1 MKKKIYLV
9 TGNHQLL
16 ISLKDYISLIED
28 FLGND
33 FDVIQSKNIQ
43 NSCINII
50 IDESSKEEFIK
61 QINYSKP
68 NTIIIY
74 FLTEFFTQSKIFKI
88 NTFNFFS
95 KNELVLLLI
104 TLIDGLEVLKKK
116 IISKIKYL
124 INSKLKLK
132 VSKKKEAYS
141 FYDNE
146 MVKFKNFLY
155 KYYRPR
161 YKSKIIA
168 IFIKYL
174 LTALLFIFLSF
185 KYIFTYQWRKILKIY
200 FRFFKI
206 SFLNPIK
213 SLIFHLVF
221 KNIENFNFHRY
232 MYQRNK
238 GFKLIENRI
247 DFYLCSHKEIYK
259 KFENLHNKKIF
270 FILNKVKKIQMTNKR
285 ILTISGE
292 NNNYRQRYISSLA
305 LNYPNNFPK
314 FLKTDFLIKDE
325 YGRYSINPK
334 KTSSWKFSSPMRY
347 ILSIK
352 NNEIPIVTEE
362 FSDDT
367 SENLYLRMDLNSINS
382 ENLDKNYKEFI
393 EKINIKINDHNSDM
407 KKIYFN
413 VKNELELC
421 FKNKIQG
428 SQ

>member
-33 FDVIQSKNIQ
+33 FDVIQSKNIK

-50 IDESSKEEFIK
+50 IDESSKAEFIK

-68 NTIIIY
+68 DTIFIY
-74 FLTEFFTQSKIFKI
+74 FLTEFFTQSKFLKI
-88 NTFNFFS
+88 NSFNFFS

-104 TLIDGLEVLKKK
+104 ILIDRLEVFKKK
-116 IISKIKYL
+116 IISKIKSI
-124 INSKLKLK
+124 INAKLKSK
-132 VSKKKEAYS
+132 ISKKKEPYS

-161 YKSKIIA
+161 YKSKIQA

-174 LTALLFIFLSF
+174 LSVLLFIYLSL
-185 KYIFTYQWRKILKIY
+185 KYIFTFQLMKILKIY
-200 FRFFKI
+200 FRFFEKF
-206 SFLNPIK
+206 FLNPIK
-213 SLIFHLVF
+213 SIIIHLVF
-221 KNIENFNFHRY
+221 KNIDNFAFHRY

-259 KFENLHNKKIF
+259 KFENLYNKKIF
-270 FILNKVKKIQMTNKR
+270 FILNKVKNIQMTDKR

-292 NNNYRQRYISSLA
+292 NSHYRKRYISSLA

-314 FLKTDFLIKDE
+314 FLKTDFLIKDG

-352 NNEIPIVTEE
+352 NNEIPIVTDE

-367 SENLYLRMDLNSINS
+367 SENLYLRMNLNSINS
-382 ENLDKNYKEFI
+382 ENLDKNYKIFI
-393 EKINIKINDHNSDM
+393 EKINSKINDHNLDM

-413 VKNELELC
+413 VKNELELY
-421 FKNKIQG
+421 FENKIQG
-428 SQ
+428 GQ